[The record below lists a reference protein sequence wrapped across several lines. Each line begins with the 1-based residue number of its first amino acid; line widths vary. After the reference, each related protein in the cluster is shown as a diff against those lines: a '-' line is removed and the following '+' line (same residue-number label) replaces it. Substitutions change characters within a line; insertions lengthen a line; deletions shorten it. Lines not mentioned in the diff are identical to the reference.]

1 MIKVRITKKNN
12 GLIESIKCHGHA
24 GYDDYGKDIVCA
36 SFSTMIITTINA
48 ILTFD
53 QDAISYTDTNDLEI
67 INIKKDNITN
77 GLLNNLV
84 QMMKELKENY
94 DKNINIKEENHE

>member
-1 MIKVRITKKNN
+1 MIKVRIVKNN
-12 GLIESIKCHGHA
+12 NQIESIHMKGHA
-24 GYDDYGKDIVCA
+24 GYADFGKDIVCA

-48 ILTFD
+48 ILEID
-53 QDAISYTDTNDLEI
+53 KNAISYTDNNNLEI

-77 GLLNNLV
+77 SLLNNLV
-84 QMMKELKENY
+84 NMIYELRDNY

>member
-1 MIKVRITKKNN
+1 MIKVKVSKKNN
-12 GLIESIKCHGHA
+12 IIESIECSGHA
-24 GYDDYGKDIVCA
+24 KYDEYGKDIVCA

-48 ILTFD
+48 ILEFD
-53 QDAISYTDTNDLEI
+53 ENAISYTDTNNLDI

-84 QMMKELKENY
+84 NMIYELKENY
-94 DKNINIKEENHE
+94 DKNINIKEEDHE

>member
-1 MIKVRITKKNN
+1 MIKVETKKEN
-12 GLIESIKCHGHA
+12 GKYVRIKILGHA
-24 GYDDYGKDIVCA
+24 MYDDYGKDIVCA

-48 ILTFD
+48 ILEFD
-53 QDAISYTDTNDLEI
+53 KDAISYTDTNDLEI

>member
-1 MIKVRITKKNN
+1 MIRVEVNKKNN
-12 GLIESIKCHGHA
+12 VIESIHCIGHA
-24 GYDDYGKDIVCA
+24 GYADYGKDIVCA

-48 ILTFD
+48 ILEFD
-53 QDAISYTDTNDLEI
+53 KEAISYTDTNDLEI

-84 QMMKELKENY
+84 HMIKELKENY
-94 DKNINIKEENHE
+94 DKNINVKEENHE

>member
-1 MIKVRITKKNN
+1 MIKVRIIKKDNV
-12 GLIESIKCHGHA
+12 IESIHCNGHA
-24 GYDDYGKDIVCA
+24 GYANYGKDIVCA

-48 ILTFD
+48 ILEFD
-53 QDAISYTDTNDLEI
+53 KEAISYTDTNDLEI

-94 DKNINIKEENHE
+94 DKNINIKEEDHD

>member
-12 GLIESIKCHGHA
+12 VIESIHCNGHA
-24 GYDDYGKDIVCA
+24 NYSRDGKDIVCA

-48 ILTFD
+48 ILEFD
-53 QDAISYTDTNDLEI
+53 KDAISYTDTNDLKI

-84 QMMKELKENY
+84 NMIYELRDNY
-94 DKNINIKEENHE
+94 DKNIKVKEENQDV